1 MNEEKEPRGPSGAAA
16 AEAAADDAGCKDK
29 AEAAPTGETVQAGEA
44 ETPLVDEGVQAG
56 EAAAPCGPSL
66 EGIAFV
72 GDALAPFF
80 LQDPRTGNAGAA
92 FAALAALDVE
102 SAAAEW
108 PFVEAGE
115 AVRDLGLM
123 RQGLADGV
131 DDDALV
137 WEYRRLFVG
146 PDLCPAPPWGEVYT
160 ERDCVVFGES
170 TLALR
175 DWMRGRGI
183 ARTTD
188 ERTPED
194 HIGLMLALMAW
205 VARNQPAALDDYL
218 SLHLLTWSSHFLG
231 RLEDVAEHPFYRG
244 LARLTRASLEGIQR
258 DRGLT
263 VVYPKF
269 YR

>member
-44 ETPLVDEGVQAG
+44 
-56 EAAAPCGPSL
+56 AAPCGTSL

-146 PDLCPAPPWGEVYT
+146 PDKRPAPPWGSVYT
-160 ERDCVVFGES
+160 DRDCVVFGES

-218 SLHLLTWSSHFLG
+218 SLHLLTWSSHFLS

>member
-16 AEAAADDAGCKDK
+16 AEAAADDAGRKDR

-44 ETPLVDEGVQAG
+44 AV
-56 EAAAPCGPSL
+56 PCGPSL

-146 PDLCPAPPWGEVYT
+146 PDKRPAPPWGSVYT

-205 VARNQPAALDDYL
+205 VARNL

>member
-137 WEYRRLFVG
+137 WEYRRLF
-146 PDLCPAPPWGEVYT
+146 
-160 ERDCVVFGES
+160 GES